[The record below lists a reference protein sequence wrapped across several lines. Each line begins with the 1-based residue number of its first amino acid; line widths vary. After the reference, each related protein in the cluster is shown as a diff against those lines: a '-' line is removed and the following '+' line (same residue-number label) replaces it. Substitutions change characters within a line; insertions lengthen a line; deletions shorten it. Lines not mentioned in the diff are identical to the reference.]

1 MTTELLSR
9 ITVFVVLCLAQALVL
24 NHIHL
29 FGVATP
35 LLYVYM
41 VLQFRRSYPRW
52 AILLWCFLLGVVI
65 DTFSNPPGVA
75 AASLTFVGVL
85 QPYYF
90 ELFLPQ
96 DAPED
101 MKPSLRN
108 MGILKYLCYSSVL
121 VVIFCLLFFTL
132 ETFNF
137 FNWLQ
142 WIECV
147 GGSTLLTLIFIIT
160 IEIVRKK

>member
-1 MTTELLSR
+1 
-9 ITVFVVLCLAQALVL
+9 
-24 NHIHL
+24 
-29 FGVATP
+29 
-35 LLYVYM
+35 
-41 VLQFRRSYPRW
+41 
-52 AILLWCFLLGVVI
+52 
-65 DTFSNPPGVA
+65 
-75 AASLTFVGVL
+75 
-85 QPYYF
+85 
-90 ELFLPQ
+90 
-96 DAPED
+96 